1 MRISRTW
8 PVGKVL
14 VLVAAMGLSSAAGA
28 QTVPFVW
35 PTADPV
41 SVGIDAALP
50 EQLRKKLRGNPRL
63 LSLGIVR
70 HGQLVFEHY
79 HEDVGK
85 DSLINVASVTKSVLA
100 LLVGIAIEKGV
111 LASVDQPLT
120 DFFPELQQEGVDPA
134 SRGLTLRHL
143 LSMSSGWEGT
153 PEDLPPADPLLA
165 LKRKIVLEPG
175 GTFQYDNV
183 SSHLIGI
190 ALSRAAGRSLEAFAG
205 EHLFTPLGIERFVW
219 GRDFQGRTQG
229 WHMLQVTLRDMLKF
243 GQLVLRKGDWQGH
256 RVVSAGWIDEMLTQ
270 RNAGG
275 PHSFLPYGYQ
285 WYLSRTPDKRHVAF
299 MGIGY
304 GGQLL
309 YLVPALDTVIAVT
322 HTRDRR
328 ARNEDFSVLRE
339 IVMPAIQP

>member
-111 LASVDQPLT
+111 LAFGAYVEDGRDALLVKLRIRHR
-120 DFFPELQQEGVDPA
+120 D
-134 SRGLTLRHL
+134 RGH
-143 LSMSSGWEGT
+143 
-153 PEDLPPADPLLA
+153 
-165 LKRKIVLEPG
+165 G
-175 GTFQYDNV
+175 GTMV
-183 SSHLIGI
+183 LG
-190 ALSRAAGRSLEAFAG
+190 
-205 EHLFTPLGIERFVW
+205 HLFHDIEA
-219 GRDFQGRTQG
+219 
-229 WHMLQVTLRDMLKF
+229 LQ
-243 GQLVLRKGDWQGH
+243 
-256 RVVSAGWIDEMLTQ
+256 
-270 RNAGG
+270 N
-275 PHSFLPYGYQ
+275 
-285 WYLSRTPDKRHVAF
+285 
-299 MGIGY
+299 
-304 GGQLL
+304 
-309 YLVPALDTVIAVT
+309 
-322 HTRDRR
+322 
-328 ARNEDFSVLRE
+328 
-339 IVMPAIQP
+339 

>member
-1 MRISRTW
+1 MRLSLIW
-8 PVGKVL
+8 PDWRAL
-14 VLVAAMGLSSAAGA
+14 VLVAVLGMPGAAGA
-28 QTVPFVW
+28 QPAPFVW
-35 PTADPV
+35 PAAEPAT
-41 SVGIDAALP
+41 VGIDAALP
-50 EQLRKKLRGNPRL
+50 EKLREKLRGNPRL

-70 HGQLVFEHY
+70 HGKLVFEHY
-79 HEDVGK
+79 HDSAGK

-100 LLVGIAIEKGV
+100 LLVGIALDKGV

-120 DFFPELQQEGVDPA
+120 DFFPELRQEGVDPA

-143 LSMSSGWEGT
+143 LSMSSGWEGK
-153 PEDLPPADPLLA
+153 PDDLPPADPLVA

-190 ALSRAAGRSLEAFAG
+190 ALSRAAGRSLEAFAV
-205 EHLFTPLGIERFVW
+205 EHLFSPLGIERFVW

-256 RVVSAGWIDEMLTQ
+256 RIVSATWIDEMLTR

-285 WYLSRTPDKRHVAF
+285 WYLSRTPDRRHATF

-339 IVMPAIQP
+339 IVMPAIRP